1 MLLLFYL
8 IIQGMWLWW
17 QDDNNFSKLS
27 SEIVFFPI
35 FFNSTNQSYI
45 SNRHLLQPLYVL
57 LKETIGIFDISTA
70 LILTSSEG
78 SNILHSFNI
87 PIAWRSNSGT
97 FKFCNSQIFLYVNLA
112 LCNIWILHYSN
123 SAIFELCSIS
133 IHEYDFNGN
142 TSSQV
147 PFNKVTLGHFFRT
160 IFDALQ
166 KDTRY
171 FQVYF
176 FYTRNIW
183 LGSREKR
190 IKRWSMS
197 CFIALTVF

>member
-1 MLLLFYL
+1 MIIIFLNWVQKSYWLISFLFHFFSTQQTNRIFQTVTCYL
-8 IIQGMWLWW
+8 
-17 QDDNNFSKLS
+17 NH
-27 SEIVFFPI
+27 
-35 FFNSTNQSYI
+35 T
-45 SNRHLLQPLYVL
+45 
-57 LKETIGIFDISTA
+57 DISTT
-70 LILTSSEG
+70 LILTSSQG

-123 SAIFELCSIS
+123 SAIFELCSIP

-147 PFNKVTLGHFFRT
+147 PFNKASLGHFFRT
-160 IFDALQ
+160 IFEALQ

-176 FYTRNIW
+176 LCTRNIW

-190 IKRWSMS
+190 IKRWSTS

>member
-1 MLLLFYL
+1 MLLLLYL

-27 SEIVFFPI
+27 SEIVFFPHFFSTQQTNRI
-35 FFNSTNQSYI
+35 FQT
-45 SNRHLLQPLYVL
+45 
-57 LKETIGIFDISTA
+57 LKETIGIFDISTT

-123 SAIFELCSIS
+123 SAIFELCSIP
-133 IHEYDFNGN
+133 IHECDFNGN

-147 PFNKVTLGHFFRT
+147 PFNKVSLGHFFRT
-160 IFDALQ
+160 IFEALQ
-166 KDTRY
+166 EDTRY

>member
-1 MLLLFYL
+1 M
-8 IIQGMWLWW
+8 IIIFLNWVQ
-17 QDDNNFSKLS
+17 KLY
-27 SEIVFFPI
+27 FFPI
-35 FFNSTNQSYI
+35 FFQLNKPIVYFK
-45 SNRHLLQPLYVL
+45 RHLLQPLYVS
-57 LKETIGIFDISTA
+57 LKETIGIFDISTT

-87 PIAWRSNSGT
+87 PIALHSNSGT

-123 SAIFELCSIS
+123 SAIFELCSIP

-147 PFNKVTLGHFFRT
+147 PFNKASLGHFFRT
-160 IFDALQ
+160 IFEALQ

-176 FYTRNIW
+176 FCTRNIW

-190 IKRWSMS
+190 IKRWSTS